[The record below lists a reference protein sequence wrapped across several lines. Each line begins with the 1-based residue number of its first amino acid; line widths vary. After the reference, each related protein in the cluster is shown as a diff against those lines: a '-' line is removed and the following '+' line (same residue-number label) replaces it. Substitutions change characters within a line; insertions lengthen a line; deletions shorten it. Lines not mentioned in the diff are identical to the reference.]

1 VARKYEKRKP
11 VWIDNESSTLIESEA
26 FFSTKMVFKKLL
38 LVITILICFASLAS
52 AKQIYVVPS
61 GGRTNGSGTIKD
73 PLDTLGRAMEQ
84 GLPGD
89 TIVLR
94 GGIHQAG
101 NIWYT
106 GQGGKLGE
114 FLTIEGYPNERA
126 VVIGRRLVVESQ
138 YIRIQNIEFKN
149 FSVIVRHQER
159 NNWRYSHHVEIL
171 NNKFST
177 TGVAI
182 YFCCNEGLIQ
192 GNRFDPAYYAIYLM
206 HGNGNVIREN
216 DIRNTSMY
224 SVHIYDED
232 KYNSTGEP
240 RPKLTN
246 LLVENNVIDGSQ
258 SRSGI
263 IVSGGDYSKP
273 PIEINGVLIRN
284 NLILNNSTG
293 GITLKGDG
301 WIKNIEIYNNTIHG
315 NPRGGIRMNL
325 DKQAENISII
335 NNILSNNGSSHV
347 YSNGKVTHFVVRRN
361 LYWTPASVGSG
372 VNDSSAVMG
381 NPLFENMAAS
391 NFHLTDRSAA
401 IDKGESLARVTTDKD
416 GKSRPIGSAYD
427 IGAYEYGLRNTTA
440 PTLPKSFAFW
450 NKM

>member
-1 VARKYEKRKP
+1 MK
-11 VWIDNESSTLIESEA
+11 NEDQYGLTIKAVLRLSLKHL
-26 FFSTKMVFKKLL
+26 FSTRIVFRQIFLS
-38 LVITILICFASLAS
+38 ITILICFASLAS
-52 AKQIYVVPS
+52 ARQIYVVPS
-61 GGRTNGSGTIKD
+61 GGRTNGSGTIGD
-73 PLDTLGRAMEQ
+73 PLDTLGHALEQ
-84 GLPGD
+84 GRPGD
-89 TIVLR
+89 AIVLR

-106 GQGGKLGE
+106 GEGGRPGE
-114 FLTIEGYPNERA
+114 FLTIDGYQKERA

-149 FSVIVRHQER
+149 FVITVRHQER
-159 NNWRYSHHVEIL
+159 NHWRYSHDIEIL

-177 TGVAI
+177 SGVAI
-182 YFCCNEGLIQ
+182 YFCCSEGLIH
-192 GNRFDPAYYAIYLM
+192 GNSFDGAYYAIYLM
-206 HGNGNVIREN
+206 HGNGNIIRGN

-232 KYNSTGEP
+232 KYSSTGEP
-240 RPKLTN
+240 RPKITN

-258 SRSGI
+258 NRSGI
-263 IVSGGDYSKP
+263 VVSGGDYSKP

-293 GITLKGDG
+293 GINLKGDG

-325 DKQAENISII
+325 DKQTENISII
-335 NNILSNNGSSHV
+335 NNILSNNGSSHL
-347 YSNGKVTHFVVRRN
+347 YSNGKVTNLVVRKN
-361 LYWTPASVGSG
+361 LYWSPTSAGLG
-372 VNDSSAVMG
+372 INDSSPVMG
-381 NPLFENMAAS
+381 NPLFENAVS
-391 NFHLTDRSAA
+391 GDFHLINGSAA

-416 GKSRPIGSAYD
+416 GKQRPVGSAYD
-427 IGAYEYGLRNTTA
+427 IGAYEYGLGDRTA
-440 PTLPKSFAFW
+440 PTAPKSLVFW